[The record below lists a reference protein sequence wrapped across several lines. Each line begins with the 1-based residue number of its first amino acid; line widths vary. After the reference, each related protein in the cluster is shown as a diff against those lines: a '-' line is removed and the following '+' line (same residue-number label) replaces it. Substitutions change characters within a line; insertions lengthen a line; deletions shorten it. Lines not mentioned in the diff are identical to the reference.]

1 MLVTMGK
8 FGIGTVV
15 AFAIVLGFIYLL
27 VRPYGDD
34 KAVKVS
40 NKRLAKG

>member
-1 MLVTMGK
+1 MGK

-34 KAVKVS
+34 KVGRAPKANIVRPTKI
-40 NKRLAKG
+40 